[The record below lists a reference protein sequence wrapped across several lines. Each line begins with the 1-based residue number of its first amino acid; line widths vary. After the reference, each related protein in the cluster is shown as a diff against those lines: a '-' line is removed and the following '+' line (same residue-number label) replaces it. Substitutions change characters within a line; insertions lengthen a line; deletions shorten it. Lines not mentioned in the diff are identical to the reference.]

1 MQKRRKLYGASKGTV
16 FAYIMPG
23 TVFYTLLVIVPVLVA
38 VYYSLFNMT
47 GPLKKTFIGFE
58 NYVEVMG
65 DTVFWKSFKNNLFLC
80 VVCFFGQIGLAFI
93 GATLLTRRY
102 IRCKGVHR
110 TIMFFP
116 STISAAVVGF
126 VWALVFDYNY
136 GLLNKVLHWIGL
148 SELAKP
154 WLATGKGIM
163 WVVSIPLIWQY
174 VGYYMIILLAAFSAI
189 DKDILD
195 MAEIDG
201 ASGWQMATKITIPLL
216 KKSIIVCMTL
226 CISSNMKA
234 FDHVYSM
241 TAGGPGTSS
250 MVMAMY
256 SYVTSI
262 VKSRIGYGMAISICI
277 LILSLAIIILSRVI
291 LQKIGD
297 RED

>member
-1 MQKRRKLYGASKGTV
+1 MRKNTKLYGASKGTI
-16 FAYIMPG
+16 FAYVMPG

-47 GPLKKTFIGFE
+47 GPLKKTFIGFD
-58 NYVEVMG
+58 NYVEVMS
-65 DTVFWKSFKNNLFLC
+65 DAVFWKSFNNNLFLC
-80 VVCFFGQIGLAFI
+80 VVCFFGQIGLAFV

-102 IRCKGVHR
+102 IQCKGVHR

-136 GLLNKVLHWIGL
+136 GLINKVLHWIGL

-154 WLATGKGIM
+154 WLATGDGIM

-201 ASGWQMATKITIPLL
+201 ASGWQMATKITFPLL
-216 KKSIIVCMTL
+216 KNSIIVCMTL

-234 FDHVYSM
+234 FDHVYTM

-256 SYVTSI
+256 AYVTSI

-277 LILSLAIIILSRVI
+277 LVLSLAIIMLSRVI
-291 LQKIGD
+291 LQRIGE